1 MAVVD
6 TSFDMSK
13 DSKEILIDSPLEYSA
28 SDFFYAIGLS
38 EFNNHYNTM
47 KEKVKTL
54 KPKESPRTTPFLDPD
69 PFLDDM
75 DRHSLGMI
83 EERDSENLRM

>member
-1 MAVVD
+1 
-6 TSFDMSK
+6 
-13 DSKEILIDSPLEYSA
+13 
-28 SDFFYAIGLS
+28 
-38 EFNNHYNTM
+38 M